1 MTTSKFFLMMRKDG
15 KQCRAHSSS
24 FEKAIGQTI
33 TLEGATFY
41 IFSLEPSLHAAQA
54 RNAGMG
60 FANNLQLAKRVLPNI
75 FK

>member
-1 MTTSKFFLMMRKDG
+1 MMRRDG
-15 KQCRAHSSS
+15 KQCRAHASS
-24 FEKAIGQTI
+24 FEKHVGDKM
-33 TLEGATFY
+33 EVDGATFY

-60 FANNLQLAKRVLPNI
+60 FALNYNLAKRVLPNI